1 MPVNMDYK
9 GLPGLRRWFED
20 FDHATWDLAAFY
32 FGNRNDFTCDECVH
46 VESGS
51 GTKWSFL
58 YKFAKSDLFQK
69 KFARQYKQVCRREPC
84 RPPPLH
90 LFAAAVS

>member
-1 MPVNMDYK
+1 M
-9 GLPGLRRWFED
+9 RRWFED

-32 FGNRNDFTCDECVH
+32 FGNRNDFACGECVH

-69 KFARQYKQVCRREPC
+69 KFARQYKQVYRREVAD
-84 RPPPLH
+84 RH
-90 LFAAAVS
+90 LCTYLLQLFHVVYA